1 MHSLPCSQSTSV
13 TKNPTKMMLVGLA
26 RNESS
31 SLILEHGT
39 TVHCPLL
46 DCQLNE
52 WHVINRAGLL
62 LADCLTFENI
72 SDSTIGLQ
80 ELQLP
85 LALSQNFQDCLHKQF
100 SPFIQQHPLLVC
112 DSMKHSYELAAAH
125 DDYDMH
131 FDAPIPK
138 QFLFI
143 LVDGDCKRNLKILCY
158 ARSIVIIIQLSFV
171 IINLINYTHQMQEQR
186 CDLIMILLGNK
197 RQECLCLEGLQHALD
212 GPRNTLQH
220 TKAHYGTMELIALQQ
235 FKLNEA
241 NSSLQCPQSLC
252 NTCRC
257 TIMIFISCS
266 GDEGRRQHLAAFVRP
281 NVADSAEINQ

>member
-85 LALSQNFQDCLHKQF
+85 LALS
-100 SPFIQQHPLLVC
+100 
-112 DSMKHSYELAAAH
+112 
-125 DDYDMH
+125 
-131 FDAPIPK
+131 
-138 QFLFI
+138 
-143 LVDGDCKRNLKILCY
+143 
-158 ARSIVIIIQLSFV
+158 
-171 IINLINYTHQMQEQR
+171 
-186 CDLIMILLGNK
+186 
-197 RQECLCLEGLQHALD
+197 
-212 GPRNTLQH
+212 
-220 TKAHYGTMELIALQQ
+220 
-235 FKLNEA
+235 
-241 NSSLQCPQSLC
+241 
-252 NTCRC
+252 
-257 TIMIFISCS
+257 
-266 GDEGRRQHLAAFVRP
+266 
-281 NVADSAEINQ
+281 